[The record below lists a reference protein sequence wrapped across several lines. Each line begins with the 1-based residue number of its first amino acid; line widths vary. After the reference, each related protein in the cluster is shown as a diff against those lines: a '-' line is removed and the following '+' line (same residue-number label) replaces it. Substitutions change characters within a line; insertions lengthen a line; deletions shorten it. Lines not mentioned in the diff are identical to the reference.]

1 MAYPELTDKQRNYP
15 YSGNMQLPPVVPET
29 RGVVSPTGATP
40 EQTAQGKQ
48 NWQSNAPQQFANN
61 PVGTVQ
67 HNIFKAREQQQA
79 QPVLP
84 PKNTNQGNG
93 TIKVTDS
100 QPNPY
105 SATETGGARPIRNM
119 DELVSAMYTDP
130 KEEERLRK
138 ASVANQRILAVGD
151 ALRHIGNIFNTVNY
165 APAQKFNNPVQE
177 EYDRYQKGKAIRDAA
192 NARYYSYMQAKA
204 AQDARMRQAERQ
216 LQYNAAR
223 DAAKMQAQQ
232 NQWEAQN
239 KERARQFDQNYK
251 LNVRKADDAKANADA
266 RLKETTA
273 YHNKMAGIAGMNAK
287 TNRDRATAYINKL
300 KGGSSASGTPLVT
313 PNGSIYAPG
322 KSIPQAQMNQLYKKG
337 IDSGWIKQSEFQ
349 TKMREAGFG
358 KADPDYVRNQMVVEA
373 MMEHGDFADFARD
386 NYGWQYGS
394 NGGGGNN
401 LSIGWDDDEDEG
413 EDNGL
418 SIGW

>member
-93 TIKVTDS
+93 TVKVTDS

-130 KEEERLRK
+130 REEERLRK

-177 EYDRYQKGKAIRDAA
+177 EYDRYQKGRAIRDAA
-192 NARYYSYMQAKA
+192 NARYYSYIQAKA
-204 AQDARMRQAERQ
+204 AQDARIRQAEAQNQ
-216 LQYNAAR
+216 LRSELNAA
-223 DAAKMQAQQ
+223 QV
-232 NQWEAQN
+232 
-239 KERARQFDQNYK
+239 QNYK
-251 LNVRKADDAKANADA
+251 DRAEEYA
-266 RLKETTA
+266 R
-273 YHNKMAGIAGMNAK
+273 HNKEMEDLYKSKAETAAQNAQRNYEHK
-287 TNRDRATAYINKL
+287 VETDKRRLDISQQRANRTGGGRGSRSRG
-300 KGGSSASGTPLVT
+300 GGSRTGGYKQTT
-313 PNGSIYAPG
+313 TYTYDKNGKRTGS
-322 KSIPQAQMNQLYKKG
+322 
-337 IDSGWIKQSEFQ
+337 
-349 TKMREAGFG
+349 
-358 KADPDYVRNQMVVEA
+358 VVEKTPTGTYDQQKKPNP
-373 MMEHGDFADFARD
+373 MG
-386 NYGWQYGS
+386 GGS
-394 NGGGGNN
+394 NSGKKKNPM
-401 LSIGWDDDEDEG
+401 S
-413 EDNGL
+413 
-418 SIGW
+418 